1 MARDCT
7 QPWGPSSFSSS
18 SSPPVSTS
26 SAPVSSPQFVPSSVP
41 SSSSSVPAS
50 TIQSTPVQSVVSS
63 ATVPSTS
70 VSAPV
75 PSVQS
80 HELTTPEDG
89 EMFMSSDLSVADASP
104 PRRPR
109 PRVPSSADYKK
120 LVRLVLPKV
129 KLGSDSS
136 TVKKLCLSMVKTH
149 KLSVSDDECARV
161 AASMCSKL

>member
-1 MARDCT
+1 M
-7 QPWGPSSFSSS
+7 F
-18 SSPPVSTS
+18 
-26 SAPVSSPQFVPSSVP
+26 SVP
-41 SSSSSVPAS
+41 SGANKIVKTGKSTAS
-50 TIQSTPVQSVVSS
+50 TIQSTPVQSVLSS

-89 EMFMSSDLSVADASP
+89 EVFMFPDLSVADASP

-109 PRVPSSADYKK
+109 PRVPSFADYKK
-120 LVRLVLPKV
+120 LVRPVLPKV
-129 KLGSDSS
+129 KLGSDLS

-161 AASMCSKL
+161 AASVCSNF